1 MRGLNGSRRLAI
13 ILLGVVALAFF
24 IHAQPDANPW
34 IPRLLLTGSA
44 LILSGLIWRSRR
56 QGARAR
62 FLTRFRFPPGLA
74 RKVREHYPHLSEA
87 QAEMV
92 IRELRNFFR
101 VALAAQGRMVSM
113 PSQAVDVAWHE
124 FILFTKGYRLFCRQG
139 LGRFLDH
146 TPAEYMA
153 TPQTAQTGLRRTWLQ
168 ACRLEGIDPRKPV
181 RLPMLFALDGLLLIP
196 DGFRYA
202 LNCMGPDGVRSGDAY
217 CATDIGC
224 GGSGGGCAGDSDG
237 AGDGSS
243 GGNGGGDGGGDG
255 GSGCG
260 GGCGGGD

>member
-1 MRGLNGSRRLAI
+1 MSGVSGRRRLAI
-13 ILLGVVALAFF
+13 ALLGAIGLAFF
-24 IHAQPDANPW
+24 IHAQPEAGPW
-34 IPRLLLTGSA
+34 IPRLLLGGSA
-44 LILSGLIWRSRR
+44 LILLGLVWRSRR

-62 FLTRFRFPPGLA
+62 FLARFRFPPGLA
-74 RKVREHYPHLSEA
+74 RKVRERYPHLSEA

-153 TPQTAQTGLRRTWLQ
+153 TPQSARQGLRRTWQ
-168 ACRLEGIDPRKPV
+168 HACRFDGINPRKPE

-202 LNCMGPDGVRSGDAY
+202 LNCMGPDGERSGDAY
-217 CATDIGC
+217 CASDIGC
-224 GGSGGGCAGDSDG
+224 SGGGGGGGCSGDS
-237 AGDGSS
+237 
-243 GGNGGGDGGGDG
+243 GGGGGDAGDG

-260 GGCGGGD
+260 GGGCGGGD

>member
-1 MRGLNGSRRLAI
+1 MSGLNGTRGLVIA
-13 ILLGVVALAFF
+13 LLGAVALAFF
-24 IHAQPDANPW
+24 IHAQPDAGPW
-34 IPRLLLTGSA
+34 IPRLLLGGSA
-44 LILSGLIWRSRR
+44 LILVGLIWRSRR

-62 FLTRFRFPPGLA
+62 FLARFRFPPGLA
-74 RKVREHYPHLSEA
+74 RKVRERYPHLSDA
-87 QAEMV
+87 QVEMV

-101 VALAAQGRMVSM
+101 VALAAKGRMVSM

-153 TPQTAQTGLRRTWLQ
+153 TPDAARGGLRRTWLQ
-168 ACRLEGIDPRKPV
+168 ACRLEGIDPRKPA

-202 LNCMGPDGVRSGDAY
+202 LNCMGPDGTRTGDAY

-224 GGSGGGCAGDSDG
+224 GGSGGGCAGETD
-237 AGDGSS
+237 AGGDA
-243 GGNGGGDGGGDG
+243 GGDGGDGGGDG

-260 GGCGGGD
+260 GGCGGGGD

>member
-13 ILLGVVALAFF
+13 ILLGAVALAFF

-34 IPRLLLTGSA
+34 IPRLLLGGSV
-44 LILSGLIWRSRR
+44 LILFGLIWRSRR

-62 FLTRFRFPPGLA
+62 FLARFRFPSGLA
-74 RKVREHYPHLSEA
+74 RKVRERYPHLSEA

-92 IRELRNFFR
+92 VRELRNFFR

-168 ACRLEGIDPRKPV
+168 ACRLEGIDPRKPA

-202 LNCMGPDGVRSGDAY
+202 LNCMGPDGTRSGDAY
-217 CATDIGC
+217 CATDMGC
-224 GGSGGGCAGDSDG
+224 GGSGSGCAGDSDG
-237 AGDGSS
+237 AG
-243 GGNGGGDGGGDG
+243 GGGGGDGAGDG

>member
-13 ILLGVVALAFF
+13 ILLGAVALAFF

-34 IPRLLLTGSA
+34 IPRLLLGGSV
-44 LILSGLIWRSRR
+44 LILFGLIWRSRR

-62 FLTRFRFPPGLA
+62 FLARFRFPSGLA
-74 RKVREHYPHLSEA
+74 RKVRERYPHLSEA

-92 IRELRNFFR
+92 VRELRNFFR
-101 VALAAQGRMVSM
+101 VALAAQGCMVSM

-168 ACRLEGIDPRKPV
+168 ACRLEGIDPRKPA

-202 LNCMGPDGVRSGDAY
+202 LNCMGPDGTRSGDAY
-217 CATDIGC
+217 CATDMGC
-224 GGSGGGCAGDSDG
+224 GGSGSGCAGDSDG
-237 AGDGSS
+237 AG
-243 GGNGGGDGGGDG
+243 GGGGGDGAGDG

>member
-1 MRGLNGSRRLAI
+1 MMTKRRI
-13 ILLGVVALAFF
+13 FGVALVLAVLGGLVT
-24 IHAQPDANPW
+24 HQLPETGQW
-34 IPRLLLTGSA
+34 LPRVLLATGV
-44 LILSGLIWRSRR
+44 LVLMGLAWGRWRRR
-56 QGARAR
+56 ARAR
-62 FLTRFRFPPGLA
+62 FLADFRFPAGLA
-74 RKVREHYPHLSEA
+74 RKVCERYPHLSDA

-92 IRELRNFFR
+92 LRELRTFFQ

-153 TPQTAQTGLRRTWLQ
+153 TPRSARQGLRRTWLH
-168 ACRLEGIDPRKPV
+168 ACRFDGINPRKPE

-202 LNCMGPDGVRSGDAY
+202 LNCMGPDGAQSGDAY
-217 CATDIGC
+217 CASDIGC
-224 GGSGGGCAGDSDG
+224 SGGGGGCSGDSDSG
-237 AGDGSS
+237 SGDA
-243 GGNGGGDGGGDG
+243 GDG

-260 GGCGGGD
+260 GGGCGGGD